1 MANVFNFSYCLF
13 DVRIIFKPYADRRNQ
28 GALLIENSEIKMK
41 EKALL
46 VGVIYGELNQKIV
59 DEHLEELQ
67 LLAETAGA
75 EVVGNVTQNLKRI
88 NPSLF
93 IGSGKAEQLIN
104 QAKELGV
111 SLIIFD
117 DELSPGQI
125 KNYSNFTE
133 EVKVIDRSGL
143 ILDIFRQHAQT
154 KEAKTQVELAQLEY
168 MLPRLTRAWT
178 HLERQ
183 MGGIGTRA
191 GAGETQIEV
200 DRRLIRTRISKLKRE
215 LEKIKR
221 ERNTQSKRRKNQF
234 KVALVGYT
242 NAGKSTLMKA
252 ISGADVFIQD
262 QLFATLD
269 TTVRSVELDSSHTI
283 LLSDTVGFVRKLPH
297 HLVASFRSTLKE
309 VVDSDLILLILDASS
324 GQVEDHYQ
332 TIMEVL
338 KDLGADRHQIQIVL
352 NKIDRDEADEHIH
365 FLKRRFAD
373 SIFVSALNNLR
384 IEILSQR
391 IIEIIDENYQIVD
404 LQFSY
409 QDSKKMALAQEGVD
423 VLERNYDDDCVRLK
437 IKGAR
442 WRINQIQS
450 SLLK

>member
-1 MANVFNFSYCLF
+1 MIDS
-13 DVRIIFKPYADRRNQ
+13 P
-28 GALLIENSEIKMK
+28 EIKQT

-46 VGVIYGELNQKIV
+46 VGVIHGTLDQNTV
-59 DEHLEELQ
+59 DEHLEELR
-67 LLAETAGA
+67 LLAQTAGA
-75 EVVGNVTQNLKRI
+75 KVIGEITQKLSRI
-88 NPSLF
+88 NPSFF
-93 IGSGKAEQLIN
+93 IGSGKAEQIIN

-125 KNYSNFTE
+125 KNYTKLTE

-143 ILDIFRQHAQT
+143 ILDIFKQHAQT

-200 DRRLIRTRISKLKRE
+200 DRRLIRTRISKLKQE
-215 LEKIKR
+215 LGKIER
-221 ERNTQSKRRKNQF
+221 ERDTQSKRRGNQF

-252 ISGADVFIQD
+252 ISGADVFIRD

-269 TTVRSVELDSSHTI
+269 TTVRSVELDSSHAI

-309 VVDSDLILLILDASS
+309 VVDADLILLVLDASS
-324 GQVEDHYQ
+324 SQVEDHYQ
-332 TIMEVL
+332 TIISVL
-338 KDLGADRHQIQIVL
+338 KELGADRHPIQIVL
-352 NKIDRDEADEHIH
+352 NKIDRNEAEEHINY
-365 FLKRRFAD
+365 LKRKYTEG
-373 SIFVSALNNLR
+373 IYVSALNSLR
-384 IEILSQR
+384 IDSLSQR
-391 IIEIIDENYQIVD
+391 IMEIMDENFQIVD

-409 QDSKKMALAQEGVD
+409 QDSKNMALAQEGVD
-423 VLERNYDDDCVRLK
+423 VLERSYDDDGVRLK
-437 IKGAR
+437 LKGAS